1 MTTRVNKLFKES
13 VEKCFEYRKNHTRFE
28 CAGKKYDI
36 DGNIWNDNFFLN
48 EIIKMEE
55 NTIVED
61 KRIMESSNMEDIA
74 KYLWELSGINIF
86 D

>member
-1 MTTRVNKLFKES
+1 MEKRLEKLFKES
-13 VEKCFEYRKNHTRFE
+13 VKKCFEYRKNHTRFE
-28 CAGKKYDI
+28 LNGKKYDI

-48 EIIKMEE
+48 EIIKMDG

-74 KYLWELSGINIF
+74 KDLWNLSGIKM
-86 D
+86 

>member
-1 MTTRVNKLFKES
+1 MNARMNKLFKES
-13 VEKCFEYRKNHTRFE
+13 VEKCFEYRRNHTRFE

-36 DGNIWNDNFFLN
+36 DGNIWGNNFWLN
-48 EIIKMEE
+48 EIIKMDG

-74 KYLWELSGINIF
+74 KYLWKLSGI
-86 D
+86 DM